1 MKNKILITGST
12 GFVGRHL
19 TPVLTNNGF
28 EVLEI
33 TRSKNKSIELFG
45 DTTSKVEVN
54 DFKFE
59 QKIIDFNPEIIIHLA
74 SYLTSSDE
82 FEDVRKLIDTNIIFF
97 SKILNVTKKIKLKL
111 FINTG
116 TFAEYSSE
124 KNQKFNPAYL
134 YSASKTASRS
144 FLNYYSKT
152 YDFKEFTVV
161 PYTIY
166 GGKDSQ
172 KKIIDYLLESKNS
185 KKAIDLSP
193 GNQKLDFI
201 HINDI
206 VDLYIHLIKN
216 QKTIPDRQNIF
227 AGTGVGTTLKDLATL
242 ISNHTENKLNLNW
255 GRKQY
260 RKNDVMDATAPVGL
274 NNFIP
279 KWNVKITLKAG
290 LKKYLTKNIKL

>member
-1 MKNKILITGST
+1 MKNKLLITGST

-19 TPVLTNNGF
+19 IPVLINNGF
-28 EVLEI
+28 KVLEI
-33 TRSKNKSIELFG
+33 TRSKNKSIKLFG
-45 DTTSKVEVN
+45 STTSKIEVN

-74 SYLTSSDE
+74 SCLTSSDE
-82 FEDVRKLIDTNIIFF
+82 FEDVRKLIDTNITFF

-116 TFAEYSSE
+116 TFAEYSSGD
-124 KNQKFNPAYL
+124 NQDYYPAYL
-134 YSASKTASRS
+134 YSATKTASRS
-144 FLNYYSKT
+144 FLHYYSTT
-152 YDFKEFTVV
+152 YNFKEFTVV

-166 GGKDSQ
+166 GGDDSQ
-172 KKIIDYLLESKNS
+172 KKIIDYLLDSKDSN
-185 KKAIDLSP
+185 KGIDLSP

-201 HINDI
+201 HIDDI

-216 QKTIPDRQNIF
+216 QKTIPNRQNIF

-255 GRKQY
+255 GRKEY
-260 RKNDVMDATAPVGL
+260 RKNDIMVATAPIGL
-274 NNFIP
+274 NNFTP
-279 KWNVKITLKAG
+279 KWRAKTTLNTG
-290 LKKYLTKNIKL
+290 LKKYINKKNK